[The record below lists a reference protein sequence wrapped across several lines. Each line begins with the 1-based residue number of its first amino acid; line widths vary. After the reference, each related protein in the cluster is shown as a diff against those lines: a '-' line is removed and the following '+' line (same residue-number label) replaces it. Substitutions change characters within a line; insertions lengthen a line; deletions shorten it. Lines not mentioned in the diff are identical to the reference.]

1 MQDWIIR
8 TVKTFVQVFLGTLI
22 PAVVTAMA
30 SCPAA
35 WSEVWPWLGTIFT
48 PQLLIG
54 DCLAAA
60 ICAAWNYILEHQRGT
75 LK

>member
-30 SCPAA
+30 SCPATWRA
-35 WSEVWPWLGTIFT
+35 VWPWLGTIFT
-48 PQLLIG
+48 PQLIIG

-60 ICAAWNYILEHQRGT
+60 ICAAWNYILERQKGA

>member
-8 TVKTFVQVFLGTLI
+8 TAKTFVQVFLGTLI

-30 SCPAA
+30 SCPAT

-48 PQLLIG
+48 PQLIIG

-60 ICAAWNYILEHQRGT
+60 ICAAWNYILEHRKEG
-75 LK
+75 L

>member
-8 TVKTFVQVFLGTLI
+8 TAKTFVQVFLGTLI

-30 SCPAA
+30 SCPAT

-48 PQLLIG
+48 PQLIIG

-60 ICAAWNYILEHQRGT
+60 ICAAWNYILEHQKGVQ
-75 LK
+75 K

>member
-8 TVKTFVQVFLGTLI
+8 TAKTFVQVFLGTLI

-30 SCPAA
+30 SCPAT

-48 PQLLIG
+48 PQLIIG

-60 ICAAWNYILEHQRGT
+60 ICAAWNYILEHQKGA
-75 LK
+75 LE